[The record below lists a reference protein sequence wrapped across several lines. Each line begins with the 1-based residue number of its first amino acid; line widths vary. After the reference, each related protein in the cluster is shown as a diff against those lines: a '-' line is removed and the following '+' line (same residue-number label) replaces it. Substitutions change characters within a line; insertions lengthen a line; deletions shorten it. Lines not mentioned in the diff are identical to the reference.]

1 MQDGSYVNC
10 EFLDLG
16 GKEEYNSLNKTHC
29 KKADCFVL
37 VYDITDSDSFELC
50 KNFYKKEISENCKKG
65 IKVILIGNKSDFEK
79 DRKVSKEE
87 AEEFAKKNNYYFKE
101 TSCENNVNVADAF
114 ETIIIVSYNDM
125 MKNKKENLEE
135 KIDVEKFQ
143 IEKSN
148 SEILGGGGDNDLKS
162 KKTEKKSFCCRCL
175 IF

>member
-37 VYDITDSDSFELC
+37 VYDITDSNSFELC

-101 TSCENNVNVADAF
+101 TSCESIFNVMEAF
-114 ETIIIVSYNDM
+114 ETII
-125 MKNKKENLEE
+125 LETYR
-135 KIDVEKFQ
+135 DLRDFR
-143 IEKSN
+143 N
-148 SEILGGGGDNDLKS
+148 SKLDKYLN
-162 KKTEKKSFCCRCL
+162 F
-175 IF
+175 